1 MYQPRRVQRNPA
13 KRFTE
18 FSKVYKIM
26 KIGFICPNIPGHL
39 NPMTA
44 LARHLQARNHEVV
57 FLYSPSANGLPCIP
71 GEKNDDMNANRPE
84 MSKLEGHGA
93 VAFYCGVAA
102 KETEVIFKSLP
113 KMVETTG
120 IEALIL
126 DPIQFFV
133 ELAAMKLR
141 IPYIT
146 VATALYLDYFGYTP
160 PGIFDWPHETTPEA
174 LVRNQAGIVKLAR
187 FTYNEGTKAYAKESG
202 LKTDL
207 DHPSWVFSE
216 LAFITQ
222 VPKEFDFENPLLPPQ
237 FHHTGPFHDGKGRP
251 KVDFPWDQLTGEPLI
266 YASMGTL
273 MNGRVDVFRT
283 IAAGVAKHKGT
294 QLVLS
299 IGDQLDPKRIGPV
312 PSNAIIVNQTP
323 QLELLKRTSVCIT
336 HAGLNTVLESLAQG
350 VPQVAIPITFDQPG
364 VATRIAAKKTG
375 VTVPF
380 EKLTSDHLSTLLGEV
395 LNNAVYREN
404 ARKLQDVIAKTN
416 GLSMAADIVERS
428 FGVTKKP
435 ADRYAQVV

>member
-146 VATALYLDYFGYTP
+146 VATALYLDYFGYSP

-251 KVDFPWDQLTGEPLI
+251 KVDFPWDRLTGEPLI

>member
-1 MYQPRRVQRNPA
+1 
-13 KRFTE
+13 
-18 FSKVYKIM
+18 M

-44 LARHLQARNHEVV
+44 LARHLQVRNHEVV
-57 FLYSPSANGLPCIP
+57 FLYSPSANGLPCVP
-71 GEKNDDMNANRPE
+71 GHKNDDLNANRPE
-84 MSKLEGHGA
+84 MSKLEGDSA
-93 VAFYCGVAA
+93 IAFYCGVAA

-120 IEALIL
+120 IEALII

-160 PGIFDWPHETTPEA
+160 PGNFDWPHETTPEA
-174 LVRNQAGIVKLAR
+174 LVRNQEGIVKCAR
-187 FTYNEGTKAYAKESG
+187 FTYNEGIKAYAKEAG

-207 DHPSWVFSE
+207 DHPAWVCSE
-216 LAFITQ
+216 LAYITQ

-237 FHHTGPFHDGKGRP
+237 FHHTGPFHDGNGRP
-251 KVDFPWDQLTGEPLI
+251 KVDFPWDRLTGEPLI

-283 IAAGVAKHKGT
+283 IVAGVAKHKGT

-299 IGDQLDPKRIGPV
+299 IGDQLDPKQIGPV

-323 QLELLKRTSVCIT
+323 QLEVLKRTSVCIT

-350 VPQVAIPITFDQPG
+350 VPQVAIPITFEQPG

-375 VTVPF
+375 VTMPF
-380 EKLTSDHLSTLLGEV
+380 EKLTSERLATLLGEV

-404 ARKLQDVIAKTN
+404 ARKLQDIIAKTN

-435 ADRYAQVV
+435 ADRYALSV

>member
-251 KVDFPWDQLTGEPLI
+251 KVDFPWDRLTGEPLI

>member
-1 MYQPRRVQRNPA
+1 
-13 KRFTE
+13 
-18 FSKVYKIM
+18 M

-57 FLYSPSANGLPCIP
+57 FLYAPSANGLPCVP
-71 GEKNDDMNANRPE
+71 GDKRDDMNANRPE
-84 MSKLEGHGA
+84 MSKLEGESA

-102 KETEVIFKSLP
+102 KETEAIFKSLP
-113 KMVETTG
+113 RMLEKTG
-120 IEALIL
+120 VEALVL

-133 ELAAMKLR
+133 ELAAMKAR

-146 VATALYLDYFGYTP
+146 VATALYIDYSGYTP
-160 PGIFDWPHETTPEA
+160 ASIFDWPHEATLEA
-174 LVRNQAGIVKLAR
+174 LVRNLEGITKATRLC
-187 FTYNEGTKAYAKESG
+187 YNQGTKAYAKEAG

-216 LAFITQ
+216 LAYITQ

-251 KVDFPWDQLTGEPLI
+251 KVEFPWDRLTGEPLI

-283 IAAGVAKHKGT
+283 IVDGVARHKDT

-299 IGDQLDPKRIGPV
+299 IGDQLDPKQIGPV
-312 PSNAIIVNQTP
+312 PGNAIIVNQAP
-323 QLELLKRTSVCIT
+323 QLEVLKRASICVT

-350 VPQVAIPITFDQPG
+350 VPQVAVPITFDQPG

-380 EKLTSDHLSTLLGEV
+380 AELTSDRLSTLLGEV
-395 LNNAVYREN
+395 LNNDVYREN
-404 ARKLQDVIAKTN
+404 ARKFQEVIAKTN
-416 GLSMAADIVERS
+416 GLSMAADLVEQS
-428 FGVTKKP
+428 LGVTKKSGKSG
-435 ADRYAQVV
+435 RGKSQESFSRQEFSTCV

>member
-1 MYQPRRVQRNPA
+1 
-13 KRFTE
+13 
-18 FSKVYKIM
+18 
-26 KIGFICPNIPGHL
+26 
-39 NPMTA
+39 
-44 LARHLQARNHEVV
+44 
-57 FLYSPSANGLPCIP
+57 
-71 GEKNDDMNANRPE
+71 
-84 MSKLEGHGA
+84 
-93 VAFYCGVAA
+93 
-102 KETEVIFKSLP
+102 
-113 KMVETTG
+113 MVETTG
-120 IEALIL
+120 VEALIL

-251 KVDFPWDQLTGEPLI
+251 KVDFPWDRLTGEPLI